1 MLNKEKII
9 LRLEKLQTLIEKS
22 HPEEKEEESK
32 TVLFQR
38 HLIET
43 TENIQ
48 FIRDVITSKSKFD
61 IDSENQQMIRIMKQS
76 NRYWQLHNKV
86 LDGDFD
92 SVDLLE
98 MEDTI
103 IDYLNQGSK
112 INAIKYYREFML
124 THMNERVTLREAK
137 DKIDAYSASMNVSLI

>member
-1 MLNKEKII
+1 MLDKEKII
-9 LRLEKLQTLIEKS
+9 LRLDMLQTLIEKTY
-22 HPEEKEEESK
+22 PEVPDKK
-32 TVLFQR
+32 VLFQR

-61 IDSENQQMIRIMKQS
+61 IDTENQQMIRIMKTS

-137 DKIDAYSASMNVSLI
+137 DKIDAYDKSMKVSLI